1 MNEPLLEEDLRDDND
16 ESFETE
22 VENQVK
28 NPVELQ
34 RMEHAI
40 RLVYQNLNIDDDM
53 DKYSQIEFY
62 SNLSQIVKSYA
73 KQILK
78 GFTGRF
84 VNSTFTVMRMTNVVL
99 IRNLYKLCVK
109 HFSNKEEVRQEPDWK

>member
-22 VENQVK
+22 FTNQLK

-109 HFSNKEEVRQEPDWK
+109 HFSNKEEVRQEPDWQ